1 MEKNDTQKQRY
12 HGRKRSLSNTTSQ
25 KKVNNASS
33 EVNGSNNRP
42 RRRNNSSN
50 QKKRSQ
56 NDSQSEKS
64 GLRWRTNFH
73 CPTNA
78 AEESLL
84 PLLLKYGEKERG
96 MMKTQPY
103 FRIKAIRDKCR
114 EMHMTPE
121 QAYSMRRT
129 HMMLML
135 NNPKKFG
142 LLRLGSRGAIRES
155 AEIFEE
161 AVAQFLGRQHI
172 SYISEEEQKNSHTD
186 GPTPPTPDFLL
197 KEPLLLNGE
206 TTIHWIEAKM
216 FYGASNVPQG
226 TPNAVGCVMATVEKY
241 VKHYGQGAIVFSF
254 GCGEDLRTK
263 LEEKGVKVLDP
274 SLLNL
279 KQMRDHQ
286 KTWCANEKGW
296 ILP

>member
-1 MEKNDTQKQRY
+1 MEKNDTQSNH
-12 HGRKRSLSNTTSQ
+12 HGRKRSLSKADNE
-25 KKVNNASS
+25 KKVNQYS
-33 EVNGSNNRP
+33 EQNESTNRP
-42 RRRNNSSN
+42 RRRNNSSKQN
-50 QKKRSQ
+50 RRSHYYSESKKR
-56 NDSQSEKS
+56 EIK
-64 GLRWRTNFH
+64 WRTNFQ

-78 AEESLL
+78 AEEALL

-114 EMHMTPE
+114 EMQMTPE

-129 HMMLML
+129 HMML
-135 NNPKKFG
+135 NNPNEKFG
-142 LLRLGSRGAIRES
+142 LLRLGPRGAIRES
-155 AEIFEE
+155 AELFEK
-161 AVAQFLGRQHI
+161 AVAHFLGRQNI
-172 SYISEEEQKNSHTD
+172 SYISEEEQKDSHRD

-197 KEPLLLNGE
+197 KEPLLLNGD

-226 TPNAVGCVMATVEKY
+226 TPNAVGCIMGTVEKY

-254 GCGEDLRTK
+254 GCGEDLRTE

-279 KQMRDHQ
+279 KQMKDHQ
-286 KTWCANEKGW
+286 KTWCANDKGW

>member
-1 MEKNDTQKQRY
+1 MEKNDTQKP
-12 HGRKRSLSNTTSQ
+12 GRKRSLSKASQ
-25 KKVNNASS
+25 KKVKNVSS
-33 EVNGSNNRP
+33 EENGSNNNRP
-42 RRRNNSSN
+42 RRRNNASK
-50 QKKRSQ
+50 QKKRSH
-56 NDSQSEKS
+56 DESQSEKR

-103 FRIKAIRDKCR
+103 HRIKAIREKCR

-129 HMMLML
+129 HMML
-135 NNPKKFG
+135 NNPNEKFG
-142 LLRLGSRGAIRES
+142 LLRLGPRGAIRES
-155 AEIFEE
+155 AEIFEK
-161 AVAQFLGRQHI
+161 AVARFLGHENI
-172 SYISEEEQKNSHTD
+172 SYISEEEQKDSHTD

-197 KEPLLLNGE
+197 KEPVLLNGD

-226 TPNAVGCVMATVEKY
+226 TPNAVGCVVATVEKY
-241 VKHYGQGAIVFSF
+241 VKHYGKGAIVFSF
-254 GCGEDLRTK
+254 GCGGDLKTE
-263 LEEKGVKVLDP
+263 LEEKGAKVLDP
-274 SLLNL
+274 SLLDL

-286 KTWCANEKGW
+286 KTWCANDKGW